1 MSRDFKEQIRAF
13 FQGVKTEDFE
23 QKVKEF
29 NDLKNKKTNT
39 FSIALGTAN
48 FEAYK
53 SEYLN
58 RINSPYSDKKAIIE
72 SLKNKTKKLLEK
84 REDIYN
90 QIRLNNE
97 VTIFLVDPFDKYHY
111 YTKKHEIIELM
122 KFEEYLIEQENIK
135 YETDKPD
142 ESYKTKLWFK
152 VGLLFAK
159 GEMNKYFMVTDKNET
174 IMKNGFTAPK
184 IARELGNESYNKYIL
199 ATINNYTPDNGNGSK
214 NIFNSFDM
222 MSKIIAHCEA
232 ENITVDT
239 YFKSRLLAE

>member
-135 YETDKPD
+135 SETDKPD
-142 ESYKTKLWFK
+142 EAKKELHQFFNKIDTKRKLDFLNELKELFPTEKGINIKAIIEILKENDMLIIGTREFNNFYNELNDFLERDIGSYQSINDSRPDDTI
-152 VGLLFAK
+152 
-159 GEMNKYFMVTDKNET
+159 NET
-174 IMKNGFTAPK
+174 ILLRLKPL
-184 IARELGNESYNKYIL
+184 IDKYKQ
-199 ATINNYTPDNGNGSK
+199 N
-214 NIFNSFDM
+214 
-222 MSKIIAHCEA
+222 
-232 ENITVDT
+232 
-239 YFKSRLLAE
+239 